1 MKIGIINSKTL
12 LRPNSGY
19 RIDPDVH
26 LSEGVQAR
34 EQLAHSPYGL
44 STVGENASKVFL
56 GNIFSRVFVK
66 DAEHGMPYLAA
77 SDTVLANIET
87 GRYLSHKQVKTLKN
101 LILKK
106 DWILITCSG
115 TLGNVT
121 YTNKTFENH
130 IATHDLI
137 RVVPNDNKVNKG
149 TLYAFLSGKYGYNQ
163 ITQSQFGGVVKHIN
177 DVQTKAILVPVFPAS
192 FQQEVD
198 DLIQESARLREEA
211 ADMLSMAKILLKR
224 KANLKDLT
232 PDDYDYYGPQTANRK
247 VSCFSISRKNITT
260 TTINAFNLSERI
272 KNAKSKLNSVV
283 SLKETLIS
291 QTVFS
296 TGSFPRVE
304 VSNDKGIM
312 LINQSDIFDTLIKG
326 KRISR
331 RNVKI
336 DNLVNYGEVL
346 IAGVGTLGDS
356 EKFCHVIYANEDLV
370 GQLVSGEFIR
380 MKTIQDIP
388 SGYLFAWLDTDFGFR
403 FIRNTQAGTKLCRPI
418 PKLLLEI
425 PVPIIDK
432 ESMLEIDKLVREAH
446 TKRYQANCNERQ
458 AISMIEQEIESWTK

>member
-1 MKIGIINSKTL
+1 MKSISVSIKTVRQSMRMDGSYHNADINIYDNTL
-12 LRPNSGY
+12 HN
-19 RIDPDVH
+19 
-26 LSEGVQAR
+26 
-34 EQLAHSPYGL
+34 HSSHCLNFYC
-44 STVGENASKVFL
+44 S
-56 GNIFSRVFVK
+56 NI
-66 DAEHGMPYLAA
+66 Y
-77 SDTVLANIET
+77 TT
-87 GRYLSHKQVKTLKN
+87 GRGRRV
-101 LILKK
+101 
-106 DWILITCSG
+106 
-115 TLGNVT
+115 
-121 YTNKTFENH
+121 YTRPE
-130 IATHDLI
+130 
-137 RVVPNDNKVNKG
+137 RGVP
-149 TLYAFLSGKYGYNQ
+149 FLSNSDMMAQNPLMSCNYMSRKYGYDESSVLKGGMILTGRVGAIGQTAFVPNYWEKYKMMGSDN
-163 ITQSQFGGVVKHIN
+163 IIRIVVKDEFKNGFIYAYLASKYGNLSFWKHATGGVQPFITDKMVANLPIP
-177 DVQTKAILVPVFPAS
+177 DFPAS

-232 PDDYDYYGPQTANRK
+232 PDDYDYYGPRTANRK

-418 PKLLLEI
+418 PKLLL
-425 PVPIIDK
+425 
-432 ESMLEIDKLVREAH
+432 
-446 TKRYQANCNERQ
+446 
-458 AISMIEQEIESWTK
+458 

>member
-1 MKIGIINSKTL
+1 MKTGYIHRKSMNPCG
-12 LRPNSGY
+12 LRFDSSY
-19 RIDPDVH
+19 H
-26 LSEGVQAR
+26 LSDGVAVKR
-34 EQLAHSPYGL
+34 VIASSPYPLMPIEKAADRIFIGGRARRVYVKDREHGIPFL
-44 STVGENASKVFL
+44 SSSDILQADLEAVKLASKKYTPNVEDMKL
-56 GNIFSRVFVK
+56 QKGW
-66 DAEHGMPYLAA
+66 
-77 SDTVLANIET
+77 T
-87 GRYLSHKQVKTLKN
+87 
-101 LILKK
+101 
-106 DWILITCSG
+106 LITRSG
-115 TLGNVT
+115 TIGNCAFANAKHAQKLASKQGYSLLT
-121 YTNKTFENH
+121 QGTFGAVIQH
-130 IATHDLI
+130 IEPAYVASLPI
-137 RVVPNDNKVNKG
+137 
-149 TLYAFLSGKYGYNQ
+149 
-163 ITQSQFGGVVKHIN
+163 
-177 DVQTKAILVPVFPAS
+177 PVAPES

-232 PDDYDYYGPQTANRK
+232 PDDYDYYGPRTANRK

>member
-1 MKIGIINSKTL
+1 MKSISVSIKTVRQSMRMDGSYHNADINIYDNTL
-12 LRPNSGY
+12 HN
-19 RIDPDVH
+19 
-26 LSEGVQAR
+26 
-34 EQLAHSPYGL
+34 HSSHCLNFYC
-44 STVGENASKVFL
+44 S
-56 GNIFSRVFVK
+56 NI
-66 DAEHGMPYLAA
+66 Y
-77 SDTVLANIET
+77 TT
-87 GRYLSHKQVKTLKN
+87 GRGRRV
-101 LILKK
+101 
-106 DWILITCSG
+106 
-115 TLGNVT
+115 
-121 YTNKTFENH
+121 YTRPE
-130 IATHDLI
+130 
-137 RVVPNDNKVNKG
+137 RGVP
-149 TLYAFLSGKYGYNQ
+149 FLSNSDMMAQNPLMSCNYMSRKYGYDESSVLKGGMILTGRVGAIGQTAFVPNYWEKYKMMGSDN
-163 ITQSQFGGVVKHIN
+163 IIRIVVKDEFENGFIYAYLASKYGNLSFWKHATGGVQPFITDKMVANLPIP
-177 DVQTKAILVPVFPAS
+177 DFPAS

-232 PDDYDYYGPQTANRK
+232 PDDYDYYGPRTANRK

-458 AISMIEQEIESWTK
+458 AISMVEQEIESWTK

>member
-12 LRPNSGY
+12 LRANSGY
-19 RIDPDVH
+19 RIDPDVY

-34 EQLAHSPYGL
+34 EQLVLSPYGL

-56 GNIFSRVFVK
+56 GNIFSRVFVQ
-66 DAEHGMPYLAA
+66 DVEHGMPYLAA

-101 LILKK
+101 LVLKK

-137 RVVPNDNKVNKG
+137 RIIPNDNKVCKG

-211 ADMLSMAKILLKR
+211 ASLLEEAKNLLSDYINIDFVSTSGCVKATRNIQDIRKSLQCRLDPPALMNNGVLTLEQMKEKCVKLAGCNVRVYRPGIFKRCYVKEGLPYIKGSEIFTVNPFMRCDHLSRSKTPFVDLMKLREGQLLITCAGSVGQVKYITKEYEDKGAIGSQDIIR
-224 KANLKDLT
+224 LESQDALYTAEYLFAYLQLSLV
-232 PDDYDYYGPQTANRK
+232 YDYMQSMKYGS
-247 VSCFSISRKNITT
+247 VI
-260 TTINAFNLSERI
+260 ERI
-272 KNAKSKLNSVV
+272 
-283 SLKETLIS
+283 EP
-291 QTVFS
+291 FH
-296 TGSFPRVE
+296 VE
-304 VSNDKGIM
+304 SIPVIKPTQELSNKITA
-312 LINQSDIFDTLIKG
+312 LINQYKDCTYRAFCA
-326 KRISR
+326 
-331 RNVKI
+331 
-336 DNLVNYGEVL
+336 E
-346 IAGVGTLGDS
+346 
-356 EKFCHVIYANEDLV
+356 EK
-370 GQLVSGEFIR
+370 
-380 MKTIQDIP
+380 
-388 SGYLFAWLDTDFGFR
+388 
-403 FIRNTQAGTKLCRPI
+403 
-418 PKLLLEI
+418 
-425 PVPIIDK
+425 
-432 ESMLEIDKLVREAH
+432 
-446 TKRYQANCNERQ
+446 
-458 AISMIEQEIESWTK
+458 AISMVEQEIESWTK